1 MFTFPATV
9 PRRSP
14 TRPQGDPW
22 EAASLAGKPQSS
34 PLPPTSSALCVPGDR
49 NMRTEATRRPTVTL
63 DDCGSVG
70 RLGRPTAEG
79 LAAQIPPPS

>member
-9 PRRSP
+9 PRRSL

-34 PLPPTSSALCVPGDR
+34 PLPPTSSALRVPRDTKM
-49 NMRTEATRRPTVTL
+49 NMNEQSHWVTV
-63 DDCGSVG
+63 
-70 RLGRPTAEG
+70 
-79 LAAQIPPPS
+79 AQ